1 MAFKRL
7 HLGCSQAKF
16 VPISLQPASHVELET
31 QMEALFGSGQEHAD
45 VGLSSLPLQAELA
58 VLLSTKIGRIQARK
72 AAVELADL
80 QPHLGGHGIQLLTEA
95 VDDGS
100 PNRAG
105 FCHQE
110 LHPSCPTHQDSKWEF
125 RGCSHDLECFRFGF
139 GNRSGHTLSIKE
151 LVPQLFQQL
160 LVLFLPIATEVLL
173 EVQRFPLL
181 V

>member
-1 MAFKRL
+1 MPSQEPVREGGKALQRGRGEQYKSAFRTKVKVAFKRL
-7 HLGCSQAKF
+7 HLGCRQAKF
-16 VPISLQPASHVELET
+16 VPISLQTASHVELET
-31 QMEALFGSGQEHAD
+31 QMEAFFGSGQEHAD

-105 FCHQE
+105 FCH
-110 LHPSCPTHQDSKWEF
+110 
-125 RGCSHDLECFRFGF
+125 
-139 GNRSGHTLSIKE
+139 
-151 LVPQLFQQL
+151 
-160 LVLFLPIATEVLL
+160 
-173 EVQRFPLL
+173 
-181 V
+181 